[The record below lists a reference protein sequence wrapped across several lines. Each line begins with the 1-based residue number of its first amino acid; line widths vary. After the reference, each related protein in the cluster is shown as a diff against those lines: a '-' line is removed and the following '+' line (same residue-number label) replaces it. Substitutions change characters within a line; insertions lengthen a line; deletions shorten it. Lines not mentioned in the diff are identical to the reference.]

1 MYIFNITKWVQVDPM
16 DPCKSPSRGQ
26 GSVQGTVQEGRLL
39 TGLRQCGLASNCDCT
54 WHTIALCFLA
64 SFYQQCKAWRLEA
77 RWDKEAEIK
86 SLILVRHSQNWRYP
100 WLFFFFWGDSAC
112 SVYGQGI
119 GLFWLWHLTINSVS
133 GLVFF
138 CFSWLLGW
146 WWWLGGVV
154 WKMLCCNL

>member
-100 WLFFFFWGDSAC
+100 WLFFFG
-112 SVYGQGI
+112 GGI
-119 GLFWLWHLTINSVS
+119 LLAVFMVK
-133 GLVFF
+133 GLVVLAMTCDHQRCRWSSFF
-138 CFSWLLGW
+138 LF
-146 WWWLGGVV
+146 
-154 WKMLCCNL
+154 